1 MLLWELRCDCVCV
14 CWTSV
19 WGGVHTFAGS
29 FSFILLYYAYFIVFP
44 LIVCLVLL
52 FWRFG
57 EEAGHKM
64 GVLPWQLGSAET
76 QNILELPA
84 HSSGTSAPITASE
97 SLTSQHDVT
106 SGLWNTSVMTSW
118 CSPPIGPELLLFFCP
133 CQVVVSV
140 FVVSGTNLR
149 LYLQT
154 TRWQ

>member
-1 MLLWELRCDCVCV
+1 MIVFVYVGHLCG
-14 CWTSV
+14 
-19 WGGVHTFAGS
+19 GGVHTFAGS

-64 GVLPWQLGSAET
+64 GVLPWQLGSAEP

-149 LYLQT
+149 LYLPT
-154 TRWQ
+154 TR